1 MRSAQNYLFIAPML
15 DTSTTLAN
23 VIQSTLGL
31 FGLQPLLHL
40 ERAGAGEA
48 SFSETT
54 QRSLEQADLV
64 IADISGG
71 NPNVMYEIGLAQ
83 GLGKAILPIVRRDE
97 KEIPRSLG
105 SVRYLVYDPE
115 QPESLSRY
123 LKNWAAHYL
132 PARVES

>member
-1 MRSAQNYLFIAPML
+1 MRSAQNYLFITPTL
-15 DTSTTLAN
+15 DASSTLAN

-31 FGLQPLLHL
+31 FGLQPLLHQ
-40 ERAGAGEA
+40 GQQTTY
-48 SFSETT
+48 SETA

-71 NPNVMYEIGLAQ
+71 NPNVMYEIGVAQ
-83 GLGKAILPIVRRDE
+83 GLGKVILPIVRRDE
-97 KEIPRSLG
+97 KAIPSSLG

-115 QPESLSRY
+115 QPESLSKY

-132 PARVES
+132 PVRAES

>member
-1 MRSAQNYLFIAPML
+1 MRSAQNYLFIAPTL
-15 DTSTTLAN
+15 DTSSTLAN

-31 FGLQPLLHL
+31 FGLQPLLHP
-40 ERAGAGEA
+40 GQPEA
-48 SFSETT
+48 AYSETA

-71 NPNVMYEIGLAQ
+71 NPNVMYEIGVAQ
-83 GLGKAILPIVRRDE
+83 GLGKVILPIVRRDE

-115 QPESLSRY
+115 KPESLSRY
-123 LKNWAAHYL
+123 LRNWAAHYL
-132 PARVES
+132 PVRAES